1 MVCVLDADHDP
12 SAESPSVISTRGTM
26 SGWSHQP
33 QADANHHCYTGSL
46 MLVAGSSLD
55 KLSLE
60 VRSSIGSLLSSRLI
74 GVADT
79 APTVNISLIDGEG
92 EPLDRVRGGGG
103 EYLEL
108 TFSDV
113 DDPFS
118 SITGDLT
125 VVWPGASTILLPLD
139 IVDIQT
145 PLIVELTSVG
155 QPLESGELAIGIEAT
170 GRHGASLNVAQ
181 QFTFMLT
188 PPVVVQAAICD
199 ETESVEALRFGET
212 LVLYALV
219 ESERALEVQQASMS
233 QLGWSVNAPMLSNE
247 AAMVPP
253 VGCFGSETTALEPNQ
268 AMVAFRLRLDG
279 SFIDGAGEV
288 LFTVRDID
296 GLSTSLKT
304 PLNFFHASPSLY
316 APPLGNATAGDRI
329 EPTAFV
335 EDLDGLTDVQC
346 QATATANGT
355 LLANF
360 TLVPQVEADE
370 TTNGTLRLAFPT
382 TKALNNQTVMFNF
395 TCVDG
400 WGQTSAVEVGTLLAP
415 MPPCENCSQIS
426 DDAEKTSTMA
436 QSTTM
441 LFVLAVALALLAI
454 CVTLVL
460 RKTSSESQP

>member
-1 MVCVLDADHDP
+1 
-12 SAESPSVISTRGTM
+12 
-26 SGWSHQP
+26 
-33 QADANHHCYTGSL
+33 
-46 MLVAGSSLD
+46 
-55 KLSLE
+55 
-60 VRSSIGSLLSSRLI
+60 
-74 GVADT
+74 
-79 APTVNISLIDGEG
+79 
-92 EPLDRVRGGGG
+92 
-103 EYLEL
+103 
-108 TFSDV
+108 
-113 DDPFS
+113 
-118 SITGDLT
+118 
-125 VVWPGASTILLPLD
+125 
-139 IVDIQT
+139 
-145 PLIVELTSVG
+145 
-155 QPLESGELAIGIEAT
+155 
-170 GRHGASLNVAQ
+170 
-181 QFTFMLT
+181 
-188 PPVVVQAAICD
+188 VVQAAICD
-199 ETESVEALRFGET
+199 EIESVEALRFGET

-253 VGCFGSETTALEPNQ
+253 VGCFVSETTALEPNQ

-296 GLSTSLKT
+296 GLSTSLKM
-304 PLNFFHASPSLY
+304 PLNFFHAPPSLY
-316 APPLGNATAGDRI
+316 APSLGNATAGDRI

-346 QATATANGT
+346 QATASANGT

-360 TLVPQVEADE
+360 TLVPQVETDE
-370 TTNGTLRLAFPT
+370 ITNGTLRLAFPT

-400 WGQTSAVEVGTLLAP
+400 WGQTSSVEVGALLAP

-441 LFVLAVALALLAI
+441 LFVLAVALALLAV

-460 RKTSSESQP
+460 RKSSSESQPPLWEVEEDIEAQEVEEGVDTGAPSLLGEGSAIPTGWSPEAFYQWLEGSIPDGWEQEQWVAFREEQMNFFETKPTASLEKD